1 MKEIILV
8 DNSNF
13 HYKGITYTK
22 DDIKEKIGKKVKF
35 ILLNENIIVKSFEDI
50 SKINYNFID
59 EIIKIEYWEDDEIL
73 TDYDYCKRLKRLYLY
88 SIGNGNLLYSVSK
101 KVNELSVEPIQ
112 FYAKNSLPKKFK
124 RITNYILVIMIDK
137 SIYYIEVLYNCIVKS
152 YIERNVSN
160 ISNKISNYNDNQIL
174 LIDKSVEQFIDR
186 NIKESTNLTII
197 NIGGKINEQI
207 YKA

>member
-59 EIIKIEYWEDDEIL
+59 EIIKIVYGEDYEIL
-73 TDYDYCKRLKRLYLY
+73 TDYDYCK
-88 SIGNGNLLYSVSK
+88 
-101 KVNELSVEPIQ
+101 
-112 FYAKNSLPKKFK
+112 
-124 RITNYILVIMIDK
+124 
-137 SIYYIEVLYNCIVKS
+137 
-152 YIERNVSN
+152 
-160 ISNKISNYNDNQIL
+160 
-174 LIDKSVEQFIDR
+174 
-186 NIKESTNLTII
+186 
-197 NIGGKINEQI
+197 
-207 YKA
+207 

>member
-59 EIIKIEYWEDDEIL
+59 EIIKIEYGEDYEIL

-88 SIGNGNLLYSVSK
+88 SIWNGNLLYSVSK

-160 ISNKISNYNDNQIL
+160 ISNKISNYNANQIL

>member
-1 MKEIILV
+1 M
-8 DNSNF
+8 
-13 HYKGITYTK
+13 
-22 DDIKEKIGKKVKF
+22 
-35 ILLNENIIVKSFEDI
+35 
-50 SKINYNFID
+50 
-59 EIIKIEYWEDDEIL
+59 
-73 TDYDYCKRLKRLYLY
+73 
-88 SIGNGNLLYSVSK
+88 LYSVSK

-160 ISNKISNYNDNQIL
+160 ISNKISNYNANQIL

>member
-1 MKEIILV
+1 M
-8 DNSNF
+8 
-13 HYKGITYTK
+13 
-22 DDIKEKIGKKVKF
+22 
-35 ILLNENIIVKSFEDI
+35 
-50 SKINYNFID
+50 
-59 EIIKIEYWEDDEIL
+59 
-73 TDYDYCKRLKRLYLY
+73 
-88 SIGNGNLLYSVSK
+88 LYSVSK

-112 FYAKNSLPKKFK
+112 FYVKNSLPKKFK

-160 ISNKISNYNDNQIL
+160 ISNKISNYNANQIL